1 MYDINAGNARPE
13 MAEVGKGSNQ
23 LADYRP
29 VERAIEADAAMQER
43 KAIKK
48 DEEAKARQ
56 KELMDKLAQMQGKA
70 IMSHD
75 TTGIAEQ
82 QQDLKDTVM
91 KNIDAINKGGAG
103 AVEAELAVNQKIA
116 TLNQNINSSVAKR
129 QSVEALAKDMQ
140 ANPNRYTKK
149 SRKNV
154 EDFIINGGMVKNPDG
169 TWAVNPYDETQLAE
183 PSTDLQAELKATRD
197 ALRETSPKIKKG
209 YTLPDGTG
217 TYVESETYNTSLED
231 VKDDKG
237 NIIQPGVHSTLRQMY
252 ADNERVRNKAHEL
265 FEDESDDVKK
275 QYTDPTTG
283 EVDAAKYFAEKF
295 ASQVGHTETSRTS
308 RTPQGKG
315 EGETGADAIDN
326 TPSTYKMTTPNTA
339 GISVDAT
346 ATSIANGRLGKNISK
361 NLTLTTDIRDINGNI
376 LPFAKGVYP
385 TSGSDVKVVPVYKKG
400 AKGVSGDLSGSII
413 PDGRIDN
420 AIKAGVIE
428 YQPIFMGKMTVPDID
443 EETGEQK
450 TYINTSGA
458 EVPLTKEISITA
470 PARLLKGGL
479 GKSEKTFD
487 ELNRIAEEKN
497 ATIKGAPQTT
507 APKAAGK
514 AIKSDA
520 TQIKS
525 WDKAQSYQVG
535 NSIYYFDGT
544 KWNKK

>member
-1 MYDINAGNARPE
+1 

-23 LADYRP
+23 LADYKP

-197 ALRETSPKIKKG
+197 ALRETSPKTKKG
-209 YTLPDGTG
+209 YTLPDG

-308 RTPQGKG
+308 RTPQGKS
-315 EGETGADAIDN
+315 EGAMKREEE
-326 TPSTYKMTTPNTA
+326 
-339 GISVDAT
+339 
-346 ATSIANGRLGKNISK
+346 TSIHVEIEPVKGSAVSGGKPVEQISTTMRKANGQPLSYIDADGSTISLGTIFTDKSGKQTAANGTRTLNKQELKQNDDVVRANVIRETNIEQGLRQGLDEEQQAALEAANQPLPLPNPNASIPIKIDKTKVDKIIEFNQRKEGGSKKTLEDIHKGNLPKGYTSNDKRAEASGTIITKSYSPQQEENINIVLKNPK
-361 NLTLTTDIRDINGNI
+361 N
-376 LPFAKGVYP
+376 KGITRV
-385 TSGSDVKVVPVYKKG
+385 D
-400 AKGVSGDLSGSII
+400 
-413 PDGRIDN
+413 
-420 AIKAGVIE
+420 AIKA
-428 YQPIFMGKMTVPDID
+428 
-443 EETGEQK
+443 
-450 TYINTSGA
+450 
-458 EVPLTKEISITA
+458 
-470 PARLLKGGL
+470 L
-479 GKSEKTFD
+479 G
-487 ELNRIAEEKN
+487 
-497 ATIKGAPQTT
+497 
-507 APKAAGK
+507 
-514 AIKSDA
+514 
-520 TQIKS
+520 
-525 WDKAQSYQVG
+525 Y
-535 NSIYYFDGT
+535 
-544 KWNKK
+544 